1 MRVSG
6 PHYLRAT
13 LRPVLDAVLS
23 ERKPCEVDPTRLDKP
38 EEVTANLANLKVN
51 LEPCFRK

>member
-6 PHYLRAT
+6 PHYLRGT
-13 LRPVLDAVLS
+13 LRPVLDSVLK

-38 EEVTANLANLKVN
+38 EDVATNLINLKV
-51 LEPCFRK
+51 